1 MVRIEINSGSEAGKV
16 VELSP
21 GTHVVG
27 RHPSCDLPLPVE
39 SVSGRHA
46 EILVAADGSVRFK
59 DLGSTNGTF
68 SGGVKV
74 TEGEW
79 FPGSELRLGNAA
91 LRLVDESSVVA
102 AASAGADEADAAAH
116 ARAREA
122 AMSGGRK
129 GGPLM
134 LLLLLVAVGG
144 AGAAYWMFGRTDD
157 PEAEAGAGSGG
168 LGGATAGPTVQA
180 DLIDDLGQFSDD
192 DAVAWTLADGQT
204 IESGR
209 LRAPQAGRRA
219 ALVRDF
225 DAPAGLRL
233 QATVEGGPVYPVIEW
248 GADGEEEG
256 TVWHGAALSSSEAT
270 LALPDEAAW
279 FRLSLWFAGS
289 GSISKLAVEEAEAG
303 AVTAATHANRS
314 WMASD
319 GNLVLD
325 HSSGQTVLQ
334 ARGGKGS
341 WSTAEGG
348 LDFTPAS
355 GPIGFA
361 AGEAIADTGIL
372 ILSEGGPIPAAEGV
386 RIEGSPGL
394 LMGDGA
400 LRYLMRFDEPTE
412 VLVQGGYAT
421 LSLNSPARLRWELTE
436 ELTQTSRLERQLK
449 NAASNE
455 DVPGVL
461 AAASEILRDYPLN
474 PDAVGEALQAS
485 REVLQAGRN
494 ALADLARERADA
506 EFLQSIE
513 DLVALESEARALAE
527 AYAGSDLAPRA
538 EQEAE
543 ALKTSA
549 DFLREARAVQ
559 SAEYRARLT
568 SALGNAYPL
577 LAAWLR
583 AEDQT

>member
-91 LRLVDESSVVA
+91 LRLVDESAVTIP
-102 AASAGADEADAAAH
+102 AGGGGDDVDAAAH

-134 LLLLLVAVGG
+134 LLLLLVAVVG
-144 AGAAYWMFGRTDD
+144 AGAAYWMFGRTDTNET
-157 PEAEAGAGSGG
+157 EANAGGGG
-168 LGGATAGPTVQA
+168 LGGANAGPTVQA

-192 DAVAWTLADGQT
+192 DAVAWTLAEGQT
-204 IESGR
+204 IEAGR

-225 DAPAGLRL
+225 DAAAGLTM

-248 GADGEEEG
+248 GVDGAEEG
-256 TVWHGAALSSSEAT
+256 TVWHGAALSSTGST
-270 LALPDEAAW
+270 LALPDNAAW

-289 GSISKLAVEEAEAG
+289 GSVSELAVEEAESG
-303 AVTAATHANRS
+303 AVSASTHAGRE
-314 WMASD
+314 WMASAA
-319 GNLVLD
+319 NLVLH
-325 HSSGQTVLQ
+325 HSTGETVLQ
-334 ARGGKGS
+334 ARGGTGS

-348 LDFTPAS
+348 LDFTPAA

-361 AGEAIADTGIL
+361 AGEAIAETGIL

-394 LMGDGA
+394 LMGEGA
-400 LRYLMRFDEPTE
+400 VRYLMRFDEPAE

-421 LSLNSPARLRWELTE
+421 LNLNSPARLRWELTE
-436 ELTQTSRLERQLK
+436 EMTQTSRLERQLK
-449 NAASNE
+449 NAASN
-455 DVPGVL
+455 DDIPGVL

-474 PDAVGEALQAS
+474 PDAVSEALRES

-513 DLVALESEARALAE
+513 DLVALEAEARALAQ

-568 SALGNAYPL
+568 SALSNAYPL

-583 AEDQT
+583 AEEQS